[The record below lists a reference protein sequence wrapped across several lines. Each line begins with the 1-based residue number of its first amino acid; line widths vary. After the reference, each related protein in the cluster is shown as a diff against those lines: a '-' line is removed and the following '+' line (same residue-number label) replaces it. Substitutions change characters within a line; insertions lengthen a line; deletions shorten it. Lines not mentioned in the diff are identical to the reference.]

1 MTNILTIFD
10 YLPILIWAERGSLS
24 NGVSFRGR
32 TRPKLCLSRL
42 KSRET
47 KAPGALRVD
56 CADSRFLDDGNVL
69 VSWSLRFFWNKNY
82 KIKRNRWFF
91 YTILINLYLISF
103 KIHVGQCKQ
112 IRRSGFSFWITK
124 RIGIINFHFMVILE
138 QWRSI
143 GQIQDCSA
151 IHVVIINKVSESQ
164 SCRWYRCGTSGKCLA
179 SSEVVSY
186 RFWKIGG

>member
-69 VSWSLRFFWNKNY
+69 VSWSLRFFWKKNH
-82 KIKRNRWFF
+82 KIKSQMIFIKNFEYCSIHTWFRSKYMLDNVSKSGGVVF
-91 YTILINLYLISF
+91 LFESLRGLESSISISWWSWNNGGALV
-103 KIHVGQCKQ
+103 K
-112 IRRSGFSFWITK
+112 S
-124 RIGIINFHFMVILE
+124 RIARPSM
-138 QWRSI
+138 S
-143 GQIQDCSA
+143 
-151 IHVVIINKVSESQ
+151 
-164 SCRWYRCGTSGKCLA
+164 
-179 SSEVVSY
+179 
-186 RFWKIGG
+186 